1 MTHRAV
7 TSQFNPAGDGG
18 VFLNGSRQENR
29 IAAPRRDQTELAIR
43 QRRHLRWPMQK
54 KLVPSCDVVCL
65 DQPEVAIMTYQN
77 ELDTKR
83 RSDQIDDT
91 NFTHWIIVGAVALA
105 IVIAAAAITSTGNDP
120 DVPQSI
126 TTVIAPAPSP

>member
-1 MTHRAV
+1 
-7 TSQFNPAGDGG
+7 
-18 VFLNGSRQENR
+18 
-29 IAAPRRDQTELAIR
+29 
-43 QRRHLRWPMQK
+43 
-54 KLVPSCDVVCL
+54 
-65 DQPEVAIMTYQN
+65 MTYQN